1 MAYNVEKL
9 STIDLG
15 RQGENLARTV
25 EIDVHPLL
33 EQWPDAV
40 ISLLCK
46 RKHDTNPYVAVTE
59 VRDGILVW
67 PITSVETE
75 TAGDGK
81 IELRAVCGE
90 VIAKSMT
97 AVIRVTASL
106 TGSETEAPDAAQG
119 WVDQVLAAGSAAEEN
134 AKVAQDAATRAENA
148 AADIDAAVD
157 NAEAAAKAAEEQAGL
172 AGDHASAAG
181 LSATEAG
188 EDAQRAEQ
196 AANAAEEFAASAQ
209 DSASEADLSRQGAD
223 ASAQAALDEYNK
235 AAEKAEAAQV
245 SAATAEQSASD
256 AKKSKTAAEQSAS
269 AAKSSE
275 TNAAKSAEAAAKS
288 ASDASAS
295 KDAAAGSAS
304 VARSSEENAAK
315 SAENAAASA
324 TAAEKSKEGID
335 EALASAAES
344 AKDAGQS
351 AENSEASAARSEAAA
366 QAALTIIDDENVG
379 TERTW
384 SSQNLLDRL
393 TVPFEKKGA
402 IVQCYPVEDSPLSV
416 VATIEPVQ
424 HFDWANKTA
433 ESTQV
438 TTTGKN
444 LCGIGTITVSK
455 YDLVPIG
462 TTLAAGT
469 YTISAVVS
477 SDDTDYSACLISFYN
492 GETATGVTATLARST
507 ERTSRVITLETEA
520 THMYLYA
527 SQGFNQ
533 SEGDT
538 VTFADFQIEAGAAA
552 TTYEPYTG
560 GKPSPSPDYPQEI
573 VDSIP
578 AGSYYVPSTAPKGGY
593 WKITLDEALGG
604 VKDYMD
610 VIEVDSFTGRC
621 RIVRNSARV
630 ELNTD
635 TVFLKQ
641 GVGDNAYFVTALA
654 PEATEAYQLS
664 SFCSHFPVIN
674 LLGGNTL
681 QGNGGWKSS
690 LYIRW
695 GESFDTD
702 AELNAYVAGQYN
714 AGTPITVRYARA
726 EAEVSTVQTEH
737 VTSTTGLTMLNAS
750 SMGLT
755 APDPYHTCGIAVAQ
769 TLETKRCGKNLLDKS
784 SAYQISYSAGIPFI
798 SGSVISTYPYTPGG
812 KSGGVGYIVPCVKG
826 ATYTIYL
833 EKDVDYAGFGLS
845 EYARLDDARKTVNS
859 LGHISCWE
867 YHNGKPTAYTAKS
880 NGVLLCA
887 ISSVWGNNE
896 NTYTITGR
904 EKFQL
909 ELGSVATSCESY
921 HGDNYE
927 TDLPDGFDGGNYD
940 VTRGNIWFEWAKKV
954 LDGTEAWNRY
964 SYTDAFYI
972 QIPDSIYNDKNELL
986 TRAVCNSFATRYF
999 YQSKTSGYLDSA
1011 ESGFAQEAGGTR
1023 NYAFRMSGITDVEE
1037 WKAYL
1042 AERNASGNPVVI
1054 FYKLQKPTAMGVT
1067 ARSIPAIPGVNTITT
1082 DATTL
1087 TVSGH
1092 ADPIRIITN
1101 LTERVAALEDAAAT
1115 E

>member
-15 RQGENLARTV
+15 RQGENLARTI
-25 EIDVHPLL
+25 EIDVSSLL
-33 EQWPDAV
+33 AQWPDAV

-46 RKHDTNPYVAVTE
+46 RKHDTNPYIAVTE
-59 VRDGILVW
+59 VRDGILIW

-119 WVDQVLAAGSAAEEN
+119 WVDQVLAAGNTAEES
-134 AKVAQDAATRAENA
+134 AKAAQDAATRAENA
-148 AADIDAAVD
+148 ASNLDTAVD
-157 NAEAAAKAAEEQAGL
+157 DAEASARAAGEQADL

-196 AANAAEEFAASAQ
+196 AATSAEESAVSAQ
-209 DSASEADLSRQGAD
+209 NSASEADLSKQGAD
-223 ASAQAALDEYNK
+223 ASAQAALAEYNK

-245 SAATAEQSASD
+245 SVALAEQSASN
-256 AKKSKTAAEQSAS
+256 AEKSKTAAEQGAS
-269 AAKSSE
+269 AATSSE

-304 VARSSEENAAK
+304 AARSSEENAAQ
-315 SAENAAASA
+315 SAEDAAASA
-324 TAAEKSKEGID
+324 TAAEKSKEEID

-344 AKDAGQS
+344 AKAAGQS

-366 QAALTIIDDENVG
+366 QVALTIIDDKNVG
-379 TERTW
+379 TEKTW

-416 VATIEPVQ
+416 VASIEPVQ
-424 HFDWANKTA
+424 HFDWMSKSAT
-433 ESTQV
+433 SSQV

-444 LCGIGTITVSK
+444 LWANGDVSFTKNATV
-455 YDLVPIG
+455 DLLVPI
-462 TTLAAGT
+462 LAGE
-469 YTISAVVS
+469 YTISCVFDNDSTEYNDAVIFYFYDGASAASGNFSVIKGQS
-477 SDDTDYSACLISFYN
+477 SKIITFAQDVVKLSFY
-492 GETATGVTATLARST
+492 ATNSGATNEGVSATYT
-507 ERTSRVITLETEA
+507 NI
-520 THMYLYA
+520 
-527 SQGFNQ
+527 
-533 SEGDT
+533 
-538 VTFADFQIEAGAAA
+538 QIEAGSTA

-560 GKPSPSPDYPQEI
+560 GKASPSPEYPQKI

-578 AGSYYVPSTAPKGGY
+578 AGSYYVPSTAPAGGY

-604 VKDYMD
+604 VKDHSD
-610 VIEVDSFTGRC
+610 VLEIDSFTGRY

-681 QGNGGWKSS
+681 QGNGGWKTS

-695 GESFDTD
+695 GERFDTAD
-702 AELNAYVAGQYN
+702 ELNAYVAEQFN

-726 EAEVSTVQTEH
+726 EAEVITGQAEH
-737 VTSTTGLTMLNAS
+737 TTYNTDLTALGAAY
-750 SMGLT
+750 MGLT
-755 APDPYHTCGIAVAQ
+755 APDPDHPCEITVVDSIAMQRCGRNILNPRTYGTFKNSTVYSQNGIVATIREDNSIHIQ
-769 TLETKRCGKNLLDKS
+769 GTAKASTYLNFFEGTKGLDIRALQGKTVVASTSGEARIVIGWFFSGGSRGENGASGPVTIPSTATTLRAYIPLATGMTYDTICYPQIELGTIQTAYEPYTGDTYTVDLPADFAGGTLETSN
-784 SAYQISYSAGIPFI
+784 
-798 SGSVISTYPYTPGG
+798 GSVFNAWKRFNLAVADMNNSDNYPGWAVTDD
-812 KSGGVGYIVPCVKG
+812 S
-826 ATYTIYL
+826 
-833 EKDVDYAGFGLS
+833 LS
-845 EYARLDDARKTVNS
+845 EIFGVDMNTNFSVMGNV
-859 LGHISCWE
+859 
-867 YHNGKPTAYTAKS
+867 S
-880 NGVLLCA
+880 NIV
-887 ISSVWGNNE
+887 
-896 NTYTITGR
+896 
-904 EKFQL
+904 
-909 ELGSVATSCESY
+909 
-921 HGDNYE
+921 
-927 TDLPDGFDGGNYD
+927 
-940 VTRGNIWFEWAKKV
+940 
-954 LDGTEAWNRY
+954 
-964 SYTDAFYI
+964 
-972 QIPDSIYNDKNELL
+972 
-986 TRAVCNSFATRYF
+986 
-999 YQSKTSGYLDSA
+999 
-1011 ESGFAQEAGGTR
+1011 
-1023 NYAFRMSGITDVEE
+1023 
-1037 WKAYL
+1037 
-1042 AERNASGNPVVI
+1042 
-1054 FYKLQKPTAMGVT
+1054 
-1067 ARSIPAIPGVNTITT
+1067 GVNTMSVNPRDVLWLNKDTVFGGMTQTEIKEAYPELVFTCYIPLPVSTESSVIPQPILALPGLNSVIT
-1082 DATTL
+1082 DASSM

-1092 ADPIRIITN
+1092 SDPIRIIAD
-1101 LTERVAALEDAAAT
+1101 LTERVAALEDAAAGGT
-1115 E
+1115 T